1 MFKVQE
7 YTEQL
12 LKKISK
18 TISQKLNKR
27 WRQINNHK
35 QLKWLTFK
43 KVCKNQWQN
52 QILYLIYIFKK
63 K

>member
-1 MFKVQE
+1 MYKEQE

-35 QLKWLTFK
+35 Q
-43 KVCKNQWQN
+43 
-52 QILYLIYIFKK
+52 
-63 K
+63 